1 MSGAHRRYNPLLDEW
16 VLCSPGRLR
25 RPWLG
30 GTERSAREVVAS
42 YEPDCYMC
50 PGNERASGIR
60 NPDYRGVFSFDNDYP
75 ALSASGDAGERSHP
89 LLLAV
94 PERGLCRVLCFSER
108 HDRHLGTLSVEEV
121 RQVVDAWAEES
132 GRLSRREGVAYVQ
145 IFENRGALMGA
156 SNPHPHGQI
165 WAVEHVP
172 SIPRRKAETLAAY
185 VSTHGTDLL
194 GDYLEEELRRNERVV
209 ACTDH
214 WVQLVPFWAVWPF
227 ETMLLPRRLVG
238 SLEELSEPE
247 RTELAGVL
255 GELVRR
261 YDALFDTP
269 FPYSMGW
276 YERPR
281 DGGDH
286 EGARLHAVFLPPL
299 LRSASVRKFLVG
311 YELTAE
317 PQRDLTPEEAAERL
331 RAAGA

>member
-1 MSGAHRRYNPLLDEW
+1 MPGAHRRYNPLLDEW

-30 GTERSAREVVAS
+30 ATEPGAREAVAP
-42 YEPDCYMC
+42 YDPGCYMC
-50 PGNERASGIR
+50 PGNERASGVR
-60 NPDYRGVFSFDNDYP
+60 NPDYRGVYAFDNDYP
-75 ALSASGDAGERSHP
+75 ALSASGGVEERGHP

-94 PERGLCRVLCFSER
+94 AERGLCRVLCFSER
-108 HDRHLGTLSVEEV
+108 HDRHLGTMSVGEV
-121 RQVVDAWAEES
+121 RDVVDAWAEES
-132 GRLSRREGVAYVQ
+132 ARLSRREGVAYVQ

-172 SIPRRKAETLAAY
+172 SIPRRKAQNLAAY
-185 VSTHGTDLL
+185 FAAHGTDLL
-194 GDYLEEELRRNERVV
+194 GDYLQEEIRRGERVV
-209 ACTDH
+209 ASTDH
-214 WVQLVPFWAVWPF
+214 WTQVVPFWAVWPF
-227 ETMLLPRRLVG
+227 ETMLLPKRFLG
-238 SLEELSEPE
+238 SLEELSDPE
-247 RTELAGVL
+247 RSELAALL
-255 GELVRR
+255 GNVVRG
-261 YDALFDTP
+261 YDALFETP

-286 EGARLHAVFLPPL
+286 EGSRLHAVFLPPL

-331 RAAGA
+331 RAVGS